1 MKHLYVI
8 GNGFDIFTGLHTRY
22 SDFRNWLKHNYVF
35 VYDALVSAYGV
46 QDSEWWN
53 DFEVS
58 LGKLNIKRYVLE
70 NTPPPKSFEE
80 IIKEIESRKTTNLN
94 LPPSLDQDSPCA
106 DRLAGLFDII
116 HYCLRKWIESMTSIV
131 APKTIHL
138 ETENSFFIN
147 FNYTR
152 TLEFLYGI
160 SKEQILHIHG
170 CAYDSEKLVFGHNS
184 HIIEDGNEYDSER
197 VIEVLGG
204 YHKNP
209 YEYIYKHVTFLNRIK
224 DVEYVY
230 IYGLSLSPVDIDY
243 IDWIYNHT
251 PTDAKWEISWYSE
264 EDEKRIAEFVL
275 EHSRLDG
282 KVQKMRLTPIE

>member
-53 DFEVS
+53 DFELS

-80 IIKEIESRKTTNLN
+80 IIKEIESRKIKNSN
-94 LPPSLDQDSPCA
+94 LPPSSAQDSPCA

-170 CAYDSEKLVFGHNS
+170 YAYDSEKLVFGHNS

-209 YEYIYKHVTFLNRIK
+209 YEYIYKHVTFLNKIK
-224 DVEYVY
+224 DVEY
-230 IYGLSLSPVDIDY
+230 D
-243 IDWIYNHT
+243 
-251 PTDAKWEISWYSE
+251 TDRGCY
-264 EDEKRIAEFVL
+264 V
-275 EHSRLDG
+275 
-282 KVQKMRLTPIE
+282 